1 MDKEKTLTEFQK
13 DALKE
18 LGSIG
23 IGQVTTSLAKMV
35 NQKVEISLPDMKF
48 IPLIKVPHLIKNEE
62 PMIGVIQELKGD
74 CRGFLLL
81 LLLKD
86 SAKSLIKLVMGETK
100 ETDTFDEMEQSVMK
114 ELGNIMNGTYISAL
128 SNFLEIEIGLSP
140 PLQAYDMGDAI
151 INQLIGVMSQDA
163 DDVLFLKTEFFIHS
177 EKVNGKILIFTDPL
191 SISKIL
197 DAIKR
202 IAEK

>member
-1 MDKEKTLTEFQK
+1 MDIGKTFTEFQK

-35 NQKVEISLPDMKF
+35 NQKVEISLLDMIF

-62 PMIGVIQELKGD
+62 PMIGVLQELKGD

-86 SAKSLIKLVMGETK
+86 SAKSLIKLVRGETK

-128 SNFLEIEIGLSP
+128 SNFLEIKIDLSP
-140 PLQAYDMGDAI
+140 PLEAYDMGDAI
-151 INQLIGVMSQDA
+151 VNQLIGVMGQDG
-163 DDVLFLKTEFFIHS
+163 DDVLFLKTEFVIRS
-177 EKVNGKILIFTDPL
+177 EKVNGKIFIFTDPL
-191 SISKIL
+191 SVSKIL
-197 DAIKR
+197 EAIKR
-202 IAEK
+202 ISEQ